1 MTEILIVAEQLDG
14 GLHPVVG
21 ELVTAGQGL
30 EGDRALVVLGAD
42 LSELSKTATTLDVDK
57 IYVVEHRL
65 LLEQTSEDLLVAALE
80 QVCRQTEPRV
90 VLIGRTFLGRD
101 VGPRLA
107 YRLGVGVAQDCIGL
121 KQNEDSGRVVV
132 TRPVYGGN
140 AVATMAFGQQNP
152 QVVIVRPRIY
162 ESIEKDVSRNSEII
176 PLTVNL
182 DSSMMKVRHIERVKS
197 EVKGVRLEDAQVVV
211 AGGRGIGGPEPFS
224 QLSELADI
232 LDGAVGASR
241 AVCDAGWADHSLQI
255 GLTGA
260 TITPDLYI
268 TVGISGASQHMA
280 GCSGAKHI
288 VAVNKD
294 ANANIFKEARFG
306 VVGDWSNILP
316 SFIAAVRDLSTG

>member
-1 MTEILIVAEQLDG
+1 MAEILIVAEQLDG

-21 ELVTAGQGL
+21 ELVAAGQSL
-30 EGDRALVVLGAD
+30 EGDLALVLLGAD
-42 LSELSKTATTLDVDK
+42 LSEISNTATSVGVDRV
-57 IYVVEHRL
+57 YGVEHDSL
-65 LLEQTSEDLLVAALE
+65 LHGTSEDLWVAALE
-80 QVCRQTEPRV
+80 QVCRQTEPSV
-90 VLIGRTFLGRD
+90 VLIGRTLLGRD

-121 KQNEDSGRVVV
+121 KQDENSGRIVV

-140 AVATMAFGQQNP
+140 AVATMLFGSQDP

-162 ESIEKDVSRNSEII
+162 EPVKKDKAQTPEII
-176 PLTVNL
+176 PLAVNL
-182 DSSMMKVRHIERVKS
+182 DSSMIRVRHIERVKS
-197 EVKGVRLEDAQVVV
+197 EVEGVRLEDASVVV

-224 QLSELADI
+224 QLSELAEI
-232 LDGAVGASR
+232 LGGAVGASR
-241 AVCDAGWADHSLQI
+241 AVCDAGWADHNLQI

-294 ANANIFKEARFG
+294 VNANIFKEARFG
-306 VVGDWSNILP
+306 VVGDWNNILP
-316 SFIAAVRDLSTG
+316 AFIAAVRDLSSE